1 MTEEIPT
8 VADRFT
14 YFTNPILLS
23 DLPQRFN
30 FPFYYE
36 PHPWCVQAAHELQ
49 EYLQNQTEWKHDFGL
64 ESDPTPQ
71 STGKMFGV
79 LIVQNRDGE
88 IGYLS
93 AVSGKLAGVNHH
105 SRLVPP
111 VFDMLRADGFFKA
124 EEAVISQINTRIEQ
138 LELNADFVVAVENLN
153 RYKFQSEQEYE
164 QYKEKIRI
172 GRAERK
178 HKREHATLKGPADQ
192 YEPMLER
199 LRQESIAE
207 KKALKSNQEHWKA
220 TIDQQQKIVNL
231 YADEIKLLKD
241 LRKKKSA
248 TLQQQLYD
256 QYQFLNQDGQKKGLC
271 EIFENTAYLK
281 PVAGAGECAAP
292 KLLQYAFANQ
302 LNPLAMAEFWW
313 GASPT
318 SEIRKHGMFY
328 PACRSKC
335 EPILGH
341 MLQGM
346 QVDTNPWIDTPD
358 PTKVIETVYEDEFLV
373 VINKP
378 SGLLSVPGTHIPD
391 SVYDRMRAKYPDAT
405 GPLIVHRLDM
415 ATSGIMLIPKTIEAH
430 HYLQNQFMRGTI
442 KKRYVANL
450 QGEVLANEGIIEL
463 PLRIDYDNRP
473 QQMVCFEHGKY
484 AKTIWKV
491 VARNAQHTKVHFWPV
506 TGRTHQLRMHAAH
519 HLGLGCPIV
528 GDILYGQKDERLHLH
543 AEYIEFKHPGT
554 QQKVSFEVGAKF
566 Y

>member
-1 MTEEIPT
+1 MTEELPAIT
-8 VADRFT
+8 DRFT
-14 YFTNPILLS
+14 YFKNPIS
-23 DLPQRFN
+23 PNDFPERFT

-49 EYLQNQTEWKHDFGL
+49 DYLQNQTEWKHDFGID
-64 ESDPTPQ
+64 SDDTAL
-71 STGKMFGV
+71 SIGKMFGV
-79 LIVQNRDGE
+79 LVVKNQKNE

-105 SRLVPP
+105 AKLVPP
-111 VFDMLRADGFFKA
+111 VFDMLRTDGFFKA
-124 EEAVISQINTRIEQ
+124 EESVISQINTRIET
-138 LELNADFVVAVENLN
+138 LETDEDYIAAVASLQKCQCEG
-153 RYKFQSEQEYE
+153 EQELA
-164 QYKEKIRI
+164 QQKENIRI
-172 GRAERK
+172 GRAQRK
-178 HKREHATLKGPADQ
+178 NRREQAILELPLEQ
-192 YEPMLER
+192 YEVLIAQ
-199 LRQESIAE
+199 LQQESIQE
-207 KKALKSNQEHWKA
+207 KKILKSTLERWKDQVACQEKA
-220 TIDQQQKIVNL
+220 VNL
-231 YADEIKLLKD
+231 YADEIKLLKEM
-241 LRKKKSA
+241 RKKKSA
-248 TLQQQLYD
+248 ALQQQLYD
-256 QYQFLNQDGQKKGLC
+256 QYQFLNIDGHKKGLC
-271 EIFENTAYLK
+271 EIFEKTAYLK

-292 KLLQYAFANQ
+292 KLLQYAFENT
-302 LNPLAMAEFWW
+302 LRPIAMAEFWW
-313 GASPT
+313 GVSPV

-346 QVDTNPWIDTPD
+346 QVDPNPWIDNPD
-358 PTKVIETVYEDEFLV
+358 PTKVIEIVYEDEFLA

-391 SVYDRMRAKYPDAT
+391 SVYDRMRLKYPDAT

-415 ATSGIMLIPKTIEAH
+415 ATSGIMLIPKTIAAH
-430 HYLQNQFMRGTI
+430 HHLQNQFMRGTI

-450 QGEVLANEGIIEL
+450 DGEVLADEGIVEL

-491 VARNAQHTKVHFWPV
+491 VSRATNRTQVHFWPV

-519 HLGLGCPIV
+519 HLGLGRPIV
-528 GDILYGQKDERLHLH
+528 GDILYGQKEDRLHLH

-554 QQKVSFEVGAKF
+554 HLKVSFEVTVNF
-566 Y
+566 